1 MSFTNFNVLG
11 RRFLGSAYVIILFT
25 IVVTEKC
32 PDYAHARA
40 SSVFSKKAENLSAV
54 AFKTAFV
61 LSETRVR
68 GQFVASPSPS
78 PVIFARVLS
87 FKRSKDMNKMQ
98 SQRDEV
104 LQKL

>member
-1 MSFTNFNVLG
+1 M
-11 RRFLGSAYVIILFT
+11 
-25 IVVTEKC
+25 
-32 PDYAHARA
+32 
-40 SSVFSKKAENLSAV
+40 
-54 AFKTAFV
+54 
-61 LSETRVR
+61 
-68 GQFVASPSPS
+68 ASPSPS

>member
-68 GQFVASPSPS
+68 GQFVASPSP
-78 PVIFARVLS
+78 VIFARVLS